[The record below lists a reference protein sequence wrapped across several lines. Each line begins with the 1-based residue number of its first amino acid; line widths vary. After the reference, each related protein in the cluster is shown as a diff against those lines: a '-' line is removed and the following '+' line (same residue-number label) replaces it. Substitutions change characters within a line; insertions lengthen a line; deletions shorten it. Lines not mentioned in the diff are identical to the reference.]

1 MGFACIVLSGILDVF
16 ANLAL
21 QKSNGFRNIKWGFL
35 ALVLVD
41 GAILLLSAA
50 ISWYDIVLP
59 VAYTLWGA
67 IGVLGSVAGGYY
79 FFGQSLKSI
88 GYIGIILI
96 ITAVG
101 LLNFV

>member
-1 MGFACIVLSGILDVF
+1 
-16 ANLAL
+16 
-21 QKSNGFRNIKWGFL
+21 
-35 ALVLVD
+35 
-41 GAILLLSAA
+41 
-50 ISWYDIVLP
+50 IVLP